1 MYVGLAVLTPIFR
14 VQCVA
19 LWLGFDI
26 ECPIHGGREEG
37 EGRGRGGKG
46 DLPFKEI
53 YLKLELKEEVLLENL
68 HKIRQGIYMLT
79 TLFTASS

>member
-1 MYVGLAVLTPIFR
+1 VSHPWGE
-14 VQCVA
+14 
-19 LWLGFDI
+19 G
-26 ECPIHGGREEG
+26 EGEGGG

>member
-1 MYVGLAVLTPIFR
+1 VSHP
-14 VQCVA
+14 
-19 LWLGFDI
+19 
-26 ECPIHGGREEG
+26 GGEG
-37 EGRGRGGKG
+37 EGGGGGERGERGKG